1 MVSTTSVANPHANT
15 RAELAV
21 KTVKRL
27 SRNCRGIG
35 GKLET
40 TKFSMALLQY
50 RNTPDRDTNLSP
62 AMALLGR
69 QLRDFIPQSPQKLV
83 GKMWQDIADAREQA
97 LLPRGKGAHEQWS
110 AHARNL
116 PPLKVGDD
124 VMVQN
129 QRGNYPRRWDKRG
142 VVVEVLPH
150 DQHQVRVEGSRK
162 LTLRNQRYL
171 RKYTRFQPQQFE
183 VVPVDREMDKQ
194 ANAHVPAQVTQ
205 GREVGD
211 GRVEDPVPDR
221 VIQEPVGGEG
231 GVEDPVH
238 DPAVQGPKG
247 GDVVDNGEL
256 QPEAVMADP
265 IPTIRRSA
273 RVTKVPAK
281 YKDYVMDG

>member
-1 MVSTTSVANPHANT
+1 MS
-15 RAELAV
+15 V

-27 SRNCRGIG
+27 IRDCRGFG

-50 RNTPDRDTNLSP
+50 RYTPDRDTNLSP
-62 AMALLGR
+62 VMALLGR

-162 LTLRNQRYL
+162 LTLRNRRYL

-211 GRVEDPVPDR
+211 VRVA
-221 VIQEPVGGEG
+221 
-231 GVEDPVH
+231 
-238 DPAVQGPKG
+238 DPAPRICRG
-247 GDVVDNGEL
+247 
-256 QPEAVMADP
+256 
-265 IPTIRRSA
+265 RRWHRGSC
-273 RVTKVPAK
+273 T
-281 YKDYVMDG
+281 